1 MAYLLGVDF
10 ERDAA
15 KLYATSGEFT
25 EAAWDFM
32 MASSTDLSAFK
43 NHGGKLLIVHGVS
56 DPVFSINDTI
66 SWWNDVNRANN
77 GAAADFTRLFAVPGM
92 NHCAGGPATDQFDAF
107 TALTNWVEKGAA
119 PEKITATAGQNS
131 PWPGRTRPLCAYP
144 KQARYKGSGSI
155 EDAGNFVC
163 Q

>member
-1 MAYLLGVDF
+1 
-10 ERDAA
+10 
-15 KLYATSGEFT
+15 
-25 EAAWDFM
+25 

-77 GAAADFTRLFAVPGM
+77 GAASDFTQVIRGSGDESLRGRSVHGPIRRLHGLDEL
-92 NHCAGGPATDQFDAF
+92 GRKRLRRRIGSSLRRDR
-107 TALTNWVEKGAA
+107 
-119 PEKITATAGQNS
+119 NS

-155 EDAGNFVC
+155 EDASNFVC

>member
-10 ERDAA
+10 DRDAA
-15 KLYATSGEFT
+15 KLYAKSGEFT

-66 SWWNDVNRANN
+66 SWWNDVNRVEQRRGLGLHKDVR
-77 GAAADFTRLFAVPGM
+77 GAGHEPLRR
-92 NHCAGGPATDQFDAF
+92 
-107 TALTNWVEKGAA
+107 
-119 PEKITATAGQNS
+119 
-131 PWPGRTRPLCAYP
+131 WPGHGP
-144 KQARYKGSGSI
+144 
-155 EDAGNFVC
+155 V
-163 Q
+163 